1 MSLGFLST
9 NNTNANNPYRQLIDS
24 LMQQESTKKVEIE
37 SRISGER
44 TFTAAIDN
52 VSSNLSS
59 LNTNL
64 RDFEIGSG
72 SNLNAFTA
80 QSSNS
85 DAITAT
91 TTEFFSESGN
101 LDVKVLQLAKADT
114 FLSKRSE
121 DASSTSIADS
131 VTDSLTNR
139 RFTVSLPGINDEN
152 TGKPKSFTIE
162 LDELAGRTD
171 REILQEIA
179 NKLTNA
185 AGSFLSASVI
195 TEKEGTARL
204 RVRSDET
211 GADARISFSNENNP
225 GETSVAN
232 FLGLTTESGAN
243 NESVVEGLGAGRLFE
258 VGNLNA
264 RFELD
269 GISFERT
276 KNQVENVLPG
286 LSFEL
291 KKVTEESETITIST
305 DLEKSKGVIQGFIDS
320 MNRLTGDIRSKS
332 SINVETG
339 DRGVL
344 ANNRSFRDLSF
355 SLRNRMLQS
364 VDTGTDIST
373 FLDIGLDFREN
384 GQLVIADETVLE
396 EALKTNLNGVKSLFA
411 NEENGLAVSLRDEI
425 DIYLRSETGI
435 IPSIKRGSEARVG
448 TLENRLDSEEIF
460 LRRRENILTQQ
471 FLELEQLSLQI
482 QNQFSSF
489 SAVSGG
495 RL

>member
-24 LMQQESTKKVEIE
+24 LMQQESVKKVEIE
-37 SRISGER
+37 SRITGER
-44 TFTAAIDN
+44 AFTTAIDN
-52 VSSNLSS
+52 VSSNLNS
-59 LNTNL
+59 LNSNL
-64 RDFEIGSG
+64 RDFEIGAG

-80 QSSNS
+80 TSSNA

-101 LDVKVLQLAKADT
+101 LDINVIQLAKADT

-121 DASSTSIADS
+121 DGSSTNIADN
-131 VTDSLTNR
+131 VTDTLTNR
-139 RFTVSLPGINDEN
+139 RFNVSLPGILDEQTN
-152 TGKPKSFTIE
+152 KPKSFTIE

-171 REILQEIA
+171 REILREIA
-179 NKLTNA
+179 TKLSNA

-211 GADARISFSNENNP
+211 GEEARISFTNENNP
-225 GETSVAN
+225 GEVSVAS
-232 FLGLTTESGAN
+232 FLGLTTEDGEN
-243 NESVVEGLGAGRLFE
+243 NEGIAQGLGAGRIF
-258 VGNLNA
+258 NTDQLNA
-264 RFELD
+264 KFELD
-269 GISFERT
+269 GIAFERST
-276 KNQVENVLPG
+276 NQADNILPG
-286 LSFEL
+286 LSLEL
-291 KKVTEESETITIST
+291 KKVTEGSETITIAT
-305 DLEKSKGVIQGFIDS
+305 DVDSSKEVIQEFINS

-332 SINVETG
+332 TINVETG
-339 DRGVL
+339 ERGVL

-355 SLRNRMLQS
+355 ALRNRMLQS
-364 VDTGTDIST
+364 VDTGTNIST

-384 GQLVIADETVLE
+384 GQLVIADENMLE
-396 EALKTNLNGVKSLFA
+396 EALKTNLNGVKDLFA
-411 NEENGLAVSLRDEI
+411 NQENGLAVSLKNEI

-435 IPSIKRGSEARVG
+435 IPSIKRASESRVG

-482 QNQFSSF
+482 QNQFSAF
-489 SAVSGG
+489 SAVSNS
-495 RL
+495 

>member
-1 MSLGFLST
+1 MSFGFLST
-9 NNTNANNPYRQLIDS
+9 NNTNANNPYRQLIES
-24 LMQQESTKKVEIE
+24 LMQQESVKKVEIE

-44 TFTAAIDN
+44 TFTTAIDN

-59 LNTNL
+59 LNSTL
-64 RDFEIGSG
+64 RDFEIGNG

-80 QSSNS
+80 QSSNE

-101 LDVKVLQLAKADT
+101 LDVNVKQLAKADT

-121 DASSTSIADS
+121 DANSTNIADS
-131 VTDSLTNR
+131 VTDTLTNR
-139 RFTVSLPGINDEN
+139 RFSITLPGINDEE
-152 TGKPKSFTIE
+152 TEKPKTFTIE

-179 NKLTNA
+179 NKLSNA

-195 TEKEGTARL
+195 TENEGTARL

-211 GADARISFSNENNP
+211 GKDARISFSNEKNP
-225 GETSVAN
+225 GETSIAN
-232 FLGLTTESGAN
+232 FIGLTKAN
-243 NESVVEGLGAGRLFE
+243 GENNDAKASGLGAGRLFD
-258 VGNLNA
+258 VDQLNA

-269 GISFERT
+269 GISFERNT
-276 KNQVENVLPG
+276 NLVENVLPG

-291 KKVTEESETITIST
+291 KKVTEGSETISIST
-305 DLEKSKGVIQGFIDS
+305 DLEKSKEVIQGFISS

-332 SINVETG
+332 TINAETG
-339 DRGVL
+339 ERGIL
-344 ANNRSFRDLSF
+344 ANNRSFRELSF

-364 VDTGTDIST
+364 VDTGTNIST

-384 GQLVIADETVLE
+384 GELIIANETLLE
-396 EALKTNLNGVKSLFA
+396 ESLKTNLNGVKALFA
-411 NEENGLAVSLRDEI
+411 NDENGLAVSLRNEI

-435 IPSIKRGSEARVG
+435 IPSIKRGSESRVG

-482 QNQFSSF
+482 QNQFSAF
-489 SAVSGG
+489 SAVSG
-495 RL
+495 R